1 MYEGK
6 KESGMMKNKKPETLV
21 AKGLQA
27 SLSDDPDWVRTSD
40 PHPVKV
46 VLSQLSYGIIIFLSI
61 TFNNIME

>member
-46 VLSQLSYGIIIFLSI
+46 NNLCRLIIFN
-61 TFNNIME
+61 TENP

>member
-1 MYEGK
+1 
-6 KESGMMKNKKPETLV
+6 MMKNKKPETLV

-46 VLSQLSYGIIIFLSI
+46 NNLCRLIIFN
-61 TFNNIME
+61 TENP